1 MKNTKLLL
9 VGAATIIAGVGLSF
23 YNTNF
28 AITVAIGAALC
39 AIGLMMVGVAIIDY
53 LEEYEE

>member
-28 AITVAIGAALC
+28 AILC
-39 AIGLMMVGVAIIDY
+39 AIGLMMVGVAIMYY

>member
-1 MKNTKLLL
+1 MKNTKLL
-9 VGAATIIAGVGLSF
+9 VGGCSTIIAGIGLSF

-28 AITVAIGAALC
+28 AILC
-39 AIGLMMVGVAIIDY
+39 AIGLMMVGVAIMYY